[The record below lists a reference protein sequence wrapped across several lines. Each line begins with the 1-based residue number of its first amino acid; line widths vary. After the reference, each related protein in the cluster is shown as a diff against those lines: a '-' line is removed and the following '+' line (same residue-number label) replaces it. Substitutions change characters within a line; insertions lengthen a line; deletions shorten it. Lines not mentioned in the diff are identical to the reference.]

1 MFDKILVG
9 LDGSQNS
16 APALETAIGLA
27 QRCQA
32 RLVLFHAIDVHPARA
47 HLEHFVEEAARA
59 VYQRAGQEI
68 AGNILDDAE
77 RRAREAGLAQVERVV
92 EEGSAAR
99 TIVDYAKRN
108 GVELIVIG
116 TRGLMGLHGLALGS
130 VAQQVTATA
139 HCPVMVVR

>member
-1 MFDKILVG
+1 MFDRILVG

-16 APALETAIGLA
+16 APALETALGLA

-32 RLVLFHAIDVHPARA
+32 QLVLFSAIDVHPARP
-47 HLEHFVEEAARA
+47 HMERLVQEAARE
-59 VYQRAGQEI
+59 VYARAGREI
-68 AGNILDDAE
+68 AQNILDAAE
-77 RRAREAGLAQVERVV
+77 RRAREAGLQRIERVA

-99 TIVDYAKRN
+99 TIVDYAKRT
-108 GVELIVIG
+108 GVDLIVIG

-130 VAQQVTATA
+130 VAQQVTAAA

>member
-16 APALETAIGLA
+16 APALETAVGLA

-32 RLVLFHAIDVHPARA
+32 QLVLFHAIDVHPARA
-47 HLEHFVEEAARA
+47 HLEHLVEEAARV

-68 AGNILDDAE
+68 AEKILGAAE
-77 RRAREAGLAQVERVV
+77 QRAREAGLDRVERVA

-108 GVELIVIG
+108 GVDLVVIG
-116 TRGLMGLHGLALGS
+116 TRGLMGLHGLAMGS